1 MTTGMFVFLLIGIV
15 VIGYFISAHNTE
27 LRLRNLVLAQQ
38 KVCEAN
44 FDKMWKVIKQITHV
58 SDTYLE
64 TFKEIYP
71 QLIAGRY
78 QGKDLAFIMEQN
90 PTLDSSVLRQLATAI
105 EANRQE
111 FFAQQRMLVV
121 RQKEHST
128 YIHSIPAC
136 MVLLSAEEIK
146 ITVITSDYTESV
158 YASGKEN
165 LG

>member
-1 MTTGMFVFLLIGIV
+1 MTTSVFILLLLAV
-15 VIGYFISAHNTE
+15 VIIGYFISAYNTE

-38 KVCEAN
+38 DICEAN

-58 SDTYLE
+58 SDAYLE

-71 QLIAGRY
+71 KLIAGRY
-78 QGKDLAFIMEQN
+78 QGKDMAFIVEQN
-90 PTLDSSVLRQLATAI
+90 PPLDSSILRQLATAI

-111 FFAQQRMLVV
+111 FFAQQRLLVA

-136 MVLLSAEEIK
+136 MVLLSAQEIK
-146 ITVITSDYTESV
+146 ITIITSDYTEKI

-165 LG
+165 I

>member
-1 MTTGMFVFLLIGIV
+1 MTAMMFILLLIGLI
-15 VIGYFISAHNTE
+15 VIGYFISAYNTE

-38 KVCEAN
+38 DVCEAN

-71 QLIAGRY
+71 KLIAGRY
-78 QGKDLAFIMEQN
+78 QGKDVALMLEQN
-90 PTLDSSVLRQLATAI
+90 PPLDSSLLRQLATAI

-111 FFAQQRMLVV
+111 FFAQQRLLVA

-136 MVLLSAEEIK
+136 MILPYAAEVK
-146 ITVITSDYTESV
+146 ITVITSDYTEGV
-158 YASGKEN
+158 YAAGKEN
-165 LG
+165 IE

>member
-1 MTTGMFVFLLIGIV
+1 MFVLLLIGIV
-15 VIGYFISAHNTE
+15 IIGYFIAVHNTE

-38 KVCEAN
+38 EVCTAN
-44 FDKMWKVIKQITHV
+44 FDKMWKVIQQITRV

-71 QLIAGRY
+71 KLIAGRY
-78 QGKDLAFIMEQN
+78 QGKELAFMMEQN
-90 PTLDSSVLRQLATAI
+90 PPLDSSVLRQLAAAI

-111 FFAQQRMLVV
+111 FFAQQRMLVA

-136 MVLLSAEEIK
+136 FVLLAAREIK

-158 YASGKEN
+158 YAAGKEN
-165 LG
+165 I